1 MTKFRSRWL
10 STLALATL
18 FAAASALVGGLAIF
32 GSPPLFKPRPQS
44 SPVIQTD
51 KAAYLAGEA
60 IEISGSGFTPLE
72 RVMLQVKHAGGT
84 TEIGAGHEAWFVNA
98 DQDGSFT
105 SKWTISSDDD
115 AGVNLVLTAAGSSR
129 ATAQAEFARVA
140 AFSTRVRSYKPGDT
154 VQFHASGFNP
164 NQLVTIQVNNQDAFT
179 TQTDQSGQATA
190 SLKIPESSSAGSL
203 SVRALAPESGL
214 VSSNIVISDA
224 QAVVSA
230 ASVATL
236 FQLDGNASSTYP
248 AGAIGYD
255 WSQVY
260 SDFMGTTINASG
272 TAAINFYTDASLG
285 SGLTEDEFTGG
296 ASKDTNDM
304 SAWAYNNS
312 SPQPKADLEHAIA
325 AAYVDPSSPNHTYL
339 YVAADRYDNSGS
351 TTLGVWFLQS
361 SIARSGGKFYN
372 TNLDGSANTSS
383 PAQHVNGDLLL
394 VAYFSSGSATITSF
408 TWNNGF
414 PSTGIPLNSDKGFA
428 IVNTAALDGAA
439 GHAPAVPW
447 PFKSSASGAA
457 ANYVQAGEF
466 FEAGVDLNN
475 LFPNHVGPFN
485 FSSFV
490 VETRSSTSSTSTLSD
505 FILGHVS
512 TAPDVAVTK
521 VADSS
526 TVSAGTQVGFTVTV
540 SNVGAGGDLTNVTLD
555 DPLPSGVNW
564 SIDNPVNCGASPCF
578 VITTTA
584 GTQYLSLQPN
594 FTLANN
600 AEISAHIIGNSTGV
614 GTLTNTATVHAFN
627 EAPAFFGNNQ
637 ATATINVE
645 ASTHLIINKE
655 VVNGTTGGTLTAAAF
670 SGTISGGVTA
680 TDGLTWTGAS
690 TNKTLTTV
698 GSYNVA
704 ENPVSGYTASFSADC
719 ESTIAL
725 NQTKTCTVTNTAQ
738 AAHLIINKEVVN
750 GTTGGTLT
758 AAAFSGTISGGVT
771 ATDGLTWTGAS
782 TNKTLTTVGSYNVA
796 ENPVSGYTA
805 SYAGCS
811 GTIGLGETKT
821 CTITN
826 TAQPA
831 HLIVNKVV
839 ISNIPTSVGS
849 VLTAAAFSGTISG
862 VTAADNQNWSG
873 PSTNKTLTSLGSYKV
888 AEDPHPGYDATFS
901 PDCETTIALGDTKT
915 CTVTNTAQAAHLIII
930 KEVDNNTNG
939 DGGLTAPSFSGTISG
954 GVTATDGLTWTGA
967 LTNKTLTTV
976 GSYNVAEDPH
986 PGYDVS
992 FDAGCSGT
1000 IGLGETRTC
1009 TVTNKAQKATP
1020 GGTTTQLL
1028 QDKLTITGLRTGASP
1043 AGVVHFRLYK
1053 ENDNN
1058 DGCTDGNEVGNGLN
1072 LNRTIDN
1079 GVASTG
1085 TGVAVGPGT
1094 YYWQA
1099 EYTGDQYNNGF
1110 TTACKSETVTVVN

>member
-18 FAAASALVGGLAIF
+18 FAAASALVGGLAMF

-260 SDFMGTTINASG
+260 SDFMGNTINASG

-439 GHAPAVPW
+439 GHAPPVPW

-614 GTLTNTATVHAFN
+614 GTLTNTATVAAFN

-704 ENPVSGYTASFSADC
+704 ENPVSGYTAS
-719 ESTIAL
+719 
-725 NQTKTCTVTNTAQ
+725 
-738 AAHLIINKEVVN
+738 
-750 GTTGGTLT
+750 
-758 AAAFSGTISGGVT
+758 
-771 ATDGLTWTGAS
+771 
-782 TNKTLTTVGSYNVA
+782 
-796 ENPVSGYTA
+796 
-805 SYAGCS
+805 YAGCS
-811 GTIGLGETKT
+811 GTIVLGETKT

-839 ISNIPTSVGS
+839 ISNIPASAGS

>member
-1 MTKFRSRWL
+1 MSMTKFRSRWL

-260 SDFMGTTINASG
+260 SDFMGNTINASG

-439 GHAPAVPW
+439 GHAPPVPW

-466 FEAGVDLNN
+466 FEAGVDLNS
-475 LFPNHVGPFN
+475 LFPNHVGPFI

-594 FTLANN
+594 LTLANN

-645 ASTHLIINKE
+645 AST
-655 VVNGTTGGTLTAAAF
+655 
-670 SGTISGGVTA
+670 
-680 TDGLTWTGAS
+680 
-690 TNKTLTTV
+690 
-698 GSYNVA
+698 
-704 ENPVSGYTASFSADC
+704 
-719 ESTIAL
+719 
-725 NQTKTCTVTNTAQ
+725 
-738 AAHLIINKEVVN
+738 HLIINKEVVN

-873 PSTNKTLTSLGSYKV
+873 PSTNKTLTSLGSYI
-888 AEDPHPGYDATFS
+888 APQDPHPS
-901 PDCETTIALGDTKT
+901 
-915 CTVTNTAQAAHLIII
+915 
-930 KEVDNNTNG
+930 
-939 DGGLTAPSFSGTISG
+939 
-954 GVTATDGLTWTGA
+954 
-967 LTNKTLTTV
+967 
-976 GSYNVAEDPH
+976 
-986 PGYDVS
+986 
-992 FDAGCSGT
+992 
-1000 IGLGETRTC
+1000 
-1009 TVTNKAQKATP
+1009 
-1020 GGTTTQLL
+1020 
-1028 QDKLTITGLRTGASP
+1028 
-1043 AGVVHFRLYK
+1043 
-1053 ENDNN
+1053 
-1058 DGCTDGNEVGNGLN
+1058 
-1072 LNRTIDN
+1072 
-1079 GVASTG
+1079 
-1085 TGVAVGPGT
+1085 
-1094 YYWQA
+1094 
-1099 EYTGDQYNNGF
+1099 
-1110 TTACKSETVTVVN
+1110 

>member
-1 MTKFRSRWL
+1 MSMTKFRSRWL

-190 SLKIPESSSAGSL
+190 SLKIPEGSSAGSL
-203 SVRALAPESGL
+203 SLRAVAPQSGL

-236 FQLDGNASSTYP
+236 FQLDGDASSTYP
-248 AGAIGYD
+248 AAIGYD

-260 SDFMGTTINASG
+260 SDFMGTTTNASG
-272 TAAINFYTDASLG
+272 TAAINFYTDAFLG

-296 ASKDTNDM
+296 ASKDLNDL
-304 SAWAYNNS
+304 SAWAYINS
-312 SPQPKADLEHAIA
+312 APQPKADLEHAIA
-325 AAYVDPSSPNHTYL
+325 AAYVDPSFPNHTYL

-414 PSTGIPLNSDKGFA
+414 PSTGIPLNADKGFA

-594 FTLANN
+594 LTLANN

-704 ENPVSGYTASFSADC
+704 ENPVSGYTAS
-719 ESTIAL
+719 
-725 NQTKTCTVTNTAQ
+725 
-738 AAHLIINKEVVN
+738 
-750 GTTGGTLT
+750 
-758 AAAFSGTISGGVT
+758 
-771 ATDGLTWTGAS
+771 
-782 TNKTLTTVGSYNVA
+782 
-796 ENPVSGYTA
+796 
-805 SYAGCS
+805 YAGCS

-831 HLIVNKVV
+831 HLIIIKEVDSKVR
-839 ISNIPTSVGS
+839 TSVGS

-873 PSTNKTLTSLGSYKV
+873 PSTNKTLTSLGSYNV

-901 PDCETTIALGDTKT
+901 PDCETTIVLGETKT

>member
-18 FAAASALVGGLAIF
+18 FAAASALVGGLAMF

-439 GHAPAVPW
+439 GHAPPVPW

-704 ENPVSGYTASFSADC
+704 ENPVSGYTAS
-719 ESTIAL
+719 
-725 NQTKTCTVTNTAQ
+725 
-738 AAHLIINKEVVN
+738 
-750 GTTGGTLT
+750 
-758 AAAFSGTISGGVT
+758 
-771 ATDGLTWTGAS
+771 
-782 TNKTLTTVGSYNVA
+782 
-796 ENPVSGYTA
+796 
-805 SYAGCS
+805 YAGCS
-811 GTIGLGETKT
+811 GTIVLGETKT

-1110 TTACKSETVTVVN
+1110 TTACKSEVVTVVN

>member
-18 FAAASALVGGLAIF
+18 FAAASALVGGLAMF

-439 GHAPAVPW
+439 GHAPAVLW

-526 TVSAGTQVGFTVTV
+526 TVSAGSQVGFTVTV

-704 ENPVSGYTASFSADC
+704 ENPVSGYTAS
-719 ESTIAL
+719 
-725 NQTKTCTVTNTAQ
+725 
-738 AAHLIINKEVVN
+738 
-750 GTTGGTLT
+750 
-758 AAAFSGTISGGVT
+758 
-771 ATDGLTWTGAS
+771 
-782 TNKTLTTVGSYNVA
+782 
-796 ENPVSGYTA
+796 
-805 SYAGCS
+805 YAGCS
-811 GTIGLGETKT
+811 GTIVLGETKT